1 MPDYHTWNNAVA
13 TYFTANVPRG
23 TSVFLTLNDDALMA
37 VAANFIDETVE
48 TRDAAADFA
57 AAVRDTVVDGGSVC
71 LSEIK
76 KPRLGE
82 IPAGIAFL
90 GLMVLAAHR
99 MAGDQTVNATNYFL
113 RLTQMLDVST
123 GHGNR
128 PAGMGTGEEEALWIQ
143 WNRWLQEQ
151 GWQATA
157 RPGPEG
163 PHRFLDYVL
172 TQALIRD
179 DDSIYLQGRFRQNLG
194 LGGISRAMDEV
205 QLAGWLQRTSAI
217 TRRHLREGFCSN
229 DPRRAAAF
237 FEAAYRVFE
246 ATAWD
251 GGTAVAAAQRARVL
265 NAGLSR
271 SVSLGGQVSFR
282 MLVPQPTNWMPKPLM
297 IRGAGGAAVPLRPG
311 RLGHFATLDKQA
323 PFVAESLRF
332 ALEGDPLL
340 DGVVF
345 PRRDFWILTPDPED
359 PTGAYATWEKFPNLL
374 GQKFTI
380 ICPTEGEQFVQDEL
394 EKFREAKL
402 IQWDS
407 TESLPGFPVHE
418 YRGCMILSSGW
429 EGVVPSEECVG
440 LLEALKPRQ
449 FAAISLAEGIRAPGQ
464 NAWLVGHPP
473 EVKIYGFE
481 ETFVLRLSV
490 GEEEKFAI
498 PQFRQQSHLL
508 DAELPAGVYSLEVE
522 WNEQVLATRTFRIID
537 WDDLE
542 MGEQRSGE
550 KPGLDIGG
558 RLLGVSG
565 AVLELAVNEKE
576 VR

>member
-1 MPDYHTWNNAVA
+1 MPDYYTWNDAVA
-13 TYFTANVPRG
+13 RYLTANVPRG
-23 TSVFLTLNDDALMA
+23 ASVFLTLNNDSLMEI
-37 VAANFIDETVE
+37 AANFMNDAIEPQK
-48 TRDAAADFA
+48 AAADFA
-57 AAVRDTVVDGGSVC
+57 AAVRGAVVDGGKVC
-71 LSEIK
+71 LSKIK
-76 KPRLGE
+76 EPRSGE

-99 MAGDQTVNATNYFL
+99 MRDEDAVDATNYFS
-113 RLTQMLDVST
+113 RLTQLLEVLT

-128 PAGMGTGEEEALWIQ
+128 PAGMKTGEEETLWIQ

-151 GWQATA
+151 GWQSTA

-163 PHRFLDYVL
+163 AHRFLNYVL

-194 LGGISRAMDEV
+194 PGGINRAMDEV
-205 QLAGWLQRTSAI
+205 QLAGWLQRTI
-217 TRRHLREGFCSN
+217 TRRYLREGFCSS

-246 ATAWD
+246 ATSWD
-251 GGTAVAAAQRARVL
+251 GGGAVAAAQRVRVL

-271 SVSLGGQVSFR
+271 SVSLSGQVSFR
-282 MLVPQPTNWMPKPLM
+282 MLVPQPTNWMPKPLVM
-297 IRGAGGAAVPLRPG
+297 RGADGAAVPLRPG
-311 RLGHFATLDKQA
+311 RLGHFATVDRQP
-323 PFVAESLRF
+323 PFVPESLKF

-374 GQKFTI
+374 GQKFTL
-380 ICPTEGEQFVQDEL
+380 ICPTEGEQFVQDEM

-402 IQWDS
+402 IEWDS
-407 TESLPGFPVHE
+407 MESLPGLSVHE

-429 EGVVPSEECVG
+429 EGVVPSDKCVG

-473 EVKIYGFE
+473 AVKIYGFE
-481 ETFVLRLSV
+481 ETFVLRLRV
-490 GEEEKFAI
+490 GDIEKFAI
-498 PQFRQQSHLL
+498 PQSRQQAHKL
-508 DAELPAGVYSLEVE
+508 DAKLPAGVYSLEVE
-522 WNEQVLATRTFRIID
+522 WSEQVLATRTFRIID

-558 RLLGVSG
+558 RVLGISG
-565 AVLELAVNEKE
+565 AVLELKERE